1 MGNFKA
7 LFKKCIPAFNQSRT
21 FERAGGLALG
31 LLSCMGRC
39 TVTGMVTAGGSQFKD
54 WSAAYRLFKGE
65 RMKLDKIFGCA
76 RKEAVLL
83 NKMEEPYIYAHMDD
97 TLLRKRGKK
106 IHGTGWMRDPL
117 GPPFASN
124 FVWGQRF
131 IQVSLSLIEKDPF
144 GPSRAIPVDFKHC
157 PPVKR
162 PSKDAAQQET
172 AVFRERQ
179 KKEKM
184 SAVGIERIAALRKGL
199 NDDGFAG
206 KKLILSVDG
215 SYTNET
221 VLRNIPANVELIGR
235 IRKDAK
241 LYALPEP
248 RPGRRGRTRYYGA
261 ELPTPEQ
268 IRQEGSI
275 AYQPVEAWAAGKM
288 RTFDV
293 KTVKNIRWR
302 KSGGRNLML
311 IIIRPVSYRLTKKSK
326 LLYRNPAYLIST
338 DQDMELS
345 LLVQA
350 YIRRWEI
357 EVGFRDQKTL
367 IGCGQAQVREKTAVE
382 KVPAFISACYGLM
395 LIASHKTNL
404 NQNTALPGAKW
415 YKNALKPRVT
425 TGDILNRFRTEKW
438 ADSIKINFSDFVN
451 IEEKLA
457 KLGKMAN
464 PVFSSIFYNRN

>member
-1 MGNFKA
+1 MLSASGN
-7 LFKKCIPAFNQSRT
+7 
-21 FERAGGLALG
+21 
-31 LLSCMGRC
+31 
-39 TVTGMVTAGGSQFKD
+39 QFKD

-65 RMKLDKIFGCA
+65 RMKLDELFGSI
-76 RKEAVLL
+76 RKQVVLL
-83 NKMEEPYIYAHMDD
+83 NGSQQRHIYAHMDD

-131 IQVSLSLIEKDPF
+131 IQISLSLLEKDTF
-144 GPSRAIPVDFKHC
+144 GPSRAIPVDFVHC
-157 PPVKR
+157 PPVQK
-162 PSKDAAQQET
+162 PSKKATQQEV
-172 AVFRERQ
+172 AVYRERQ

-184 SAVGIERIAALRKGL
+184 SAVGIQRIINLRNKL
-199 NDDGFAG
+199 DDDGHAST
-206 KKLILSVDG
+206 KLVLSVDG

-221 VLRNIPANVELIGR
+221 VLRQLPANVDLIGR

-241 LYALPEP
+241 LYQLPEP
-248 RPGRRGRTRYYGA
+248 STGQRGRKRSYGP

-268 IRQEGSI
+268 IRQDNTI
-275 AYQPVEAWAAGKM
+275 PYQPVEAWAAGKM

-293 KTVKNIRWR
+293 KLVKNIRWR
-302 KSGGRNLML
+302 KSKDRNLML

-338 DQDMELS
+338 DQNTDIR
-345 LLVQA
+345 LLLQA

-367 IGCGQAQVREKTAVE
+367 IGCGQAQVREKNAVQ
-382 KVPAFISACYGLM
+382 KVPAFISACYGMIL
-395 LIASHKTNL
+395 LASHITNL
-404 NQNTALPGAKW
+404 TQNKILPGPKW
-415 YKNALKPRVT
+415 YKNQQKSRVT
-425 TGDILNRFRTEKW
+425 TGDILNRLRTERW
-438 ADSIKINFSDFVN
+438 VQSVNINFSDFVN

-464 PVFSSIFYNRN
+464 PVFSSMFYIRN

>member
-1 MGNFKA
+1 
-7 LFKKCIPAFNQSRT
+7 
-21 FERAGGLALG
+21 
-31 LLSCMGRC
+31 MGRC
-39 TVTGMVTAGGSQFKD
+39 TITGMLTAEGNQFKD
-54 WSAAYRLFKGE
+54 WSAAYRLFKAE
-65 RMKLDKIFGCA
+65 RMKLAKIFGVV
-76 RKEAVLL
+76 RKEVVLL
-83 NKMEEPYIYAHMDD
+83 QKTEDPYIYAHMDD

-117 GPPFASN
+117 GAPFASN

-131 IQVSLSLIEKDPF
+131 IQVSLSLLEKETF

-157 PPVKR
+157 PPVKK
-162 PSKDAAQQET
+162 PSKNATEQEV
-172 AVFRERQ
+172 AIFRQRQ

-184 SAVGIERIAALRKGL
+184 SAVGIQRVITLREEL
-199 NDDGFAG
+199 NNDGFLD

-221 VLRNIPANVELIGR
+221 VLRTLPRGVDLIGR

-241 LYALPEP
+241 IYALPESKP
-248 RPGRRGRTRYYGA
+248 AHKGRKCYYGP

-268 IRQEGSI
+268 IRQDPSI
-275 AYQPVEAWAAGKM
+275 PYQPIAAWAAGMM

-302 KSGGRNLML
+302 KSADKNLML

-326 LLYRNPAYLIST
+326 LLYRNPAYLIT
-338 DQDMELS
+338 TNQDIDLQ
-345 LLVQA
+345 LLIQA

-357 EVGFRDQKTL
+357 DVGFRDQKTL
-367 IGCGQAQVREKTAVE
+367 IGCGQAQVREKIAVE

-395 LIASHKTNL
+395 LIASHTTNL
-404 NQNTALPGAKW
+404 KQNRHLPGAKW
-415 YKNALKPRVT
+415 YINALKPRMT
-425 TGDILNRFRTEKW
+425 TGDILNRFRAERW
-438 ADSIKINFSDFVN
+438 LESIKINFSDFVN

-457 KLGKMAN
+457 KLGKTAN
-464 PVFSSIFYNRN
+464 ASTSAIFYNRN

>member
-1 MGNFKA
+1 M
-7 LFKKCIPAFNQSRT
+7 LS
-21 FERAGGLALG
+21 AGGN
-31 LLSCMGRC
+31 
-39 TVTGMVTAGGSQFKD
+39 QFKD

-65 RMKLDKIFGCA
+65 RMKLDKIFGSI
-76 RKEAVLL
+76 RKEVVLL
-83 NKMEEPYIYAHMDD
+83 HKTEDPHIYAHMDD
-97 TLLRKRGKK
+97 TLFRKRGKK

-131 IQVSLSLIEKDPF
+131 IQVSLSLMEKDTF
-144 GPSRAIPVDFKHC
+144 GPSRAIPVDFTHC
-157 PPVKR
+157 PPVRK
-162 PSKDAAQQET
+162 PSKNATDQEV
-172 AVFRERQ
+172 AIFRERQ
-179 KKEKM
+179 KREKM
-184 SAVGIERIAALRKGL
+184 SAVGIQRIIALREAL
-199 NDDGFAG
+199 NEDGFSD

-221 VLRNIPANVELIGR
+221 VLRKLPVGVELIGR

-241 LYALPEP
+241 LYMLPESQP
-248 RPGRRGRTRYYGA
+248 TQKGRKRYYGP

-268 IRQEGSI
+268 IRQDSTI
-275 AYQPVEAWAAGKM
+275 AYQPIEAWAAGKM

-302 KSGGRNLML
+302 KSGDKNLML

-326 LLYRNPAYLIST
+326 LLYRNPAYLIATSQEI
-338 DQDMELS
+338 DLR
-345 LLVQA
+345 LLIQA

-367 IGCGQAQVREKTAVE
+367 IGCGQAQVREKVAVQ

-395 LIASHKTNL
+395 LVASHQSNL
-404 NQNTALPGAKW
+404 KQNITLPGTKW
-415 YKNALKPRVT
+415 YINALKPRIT
-425 TGDILNRFRTEKW
+425 TGDILNRFRAEKW
-438 ADSIKINFSDFVN
+438 LESIKINFSDFVN

-457 KLGKMAN
+457 KLGKTEN
-464 PVFSSIFYNRN
+464 PSISSIFYNRN